1 MDHNQS
7 IGVYSYRPVFYM
19 LRKFNALLIVGMSF
33 FYFPAH
39 SKDIS
44 KDQEFRSSSME
55 EIAEEMVHFDANLE
69 SLTTT
74 VSNLFA
80 RKRLESKL

>member
-1 MDHNQS
+1 M
-7 IGVYSYRPVFYM
+7 I
-19 LRKFNALLIVGMSF
+19 

-44 KDQEFRSSSME
+44 KGQEFRSSSME
-55 EIAEEMVHFDANLE
+55 EIAEGMVNLNASLE

-74 VSNLFA
+74 VSNLFP
-80 RKRLESKL
+80 RRQLESKL

>member
-1 MDHNQS
+1 
-7 IGVYSYRPVFYM
+7 M
-19 LRKFNALLIVGMSF
+19 LRKLNALLIVGISF

-44 KDQEFRSSSME
+44 KGQEFRSSSME
-55 EIAEEMVHFDANLE
+55 EIAEEMVHLNASLE

-74 VSNLFA
+74 VSNLFP
-80 RKRLESKL
+80 RKRLESNL

>member
-1 MDHNQS
+1 
-7 IGVYSYRPVFYM
+7 M
-19 LRKFNALLIVGMSF
+19 LRKLNALLIVAISF

-44 KDQEFRSSSME
+44 KGQEFRSSSME
-55 EIAEEMVHFDANLE
+55 EIAEEIVHLNASLE

-74 VSNLFA
+74 VSNLFP
-80 RKRLESKL
+80 RKRLESNL